1 MRAPIPCGFR
11 QPTQKQVSSPLGI
24 LKGCWLTTESSQG
37 GTWTQTAEQKWS
49 GTETLLTVK
58 TETGMVLL
66 LGGSFGPAPNRWGGE
81 QLHPPAP
88 RMLQESCPPSQL
100 LGPLRRGGG
109 DATETAL
116 GALQGATSGS
126 RALGHSLNGSES
138 FCFVFQIPWKRHP
151 SFP

>member
-1 MRAPIPCGFR
+1 MCDVSGYPFPVRAPIPCGFR

-24 LKGCWLTTESSQG
+24 LKGCRLTTESSQG

-100 LGPLRRGGG
+100 LGPLRRGRGG
-109 DATETAL
+109 RY
-116 GALQGATSGS
+116 GNRS
-126 RALGHSLNGSES
+126 RCPARGDIWIKG
-138 FCFVFQIPWKRHP
+138 FGPFPKR
-151 SFP
+151 F